1 MKRFTVL
8 ILGIVLGASVLNAE
22 QQVEVAKKPG
32 EKFTLQKTITLADVP
47 SVKVDSGL
55 NKFGGA
61 IEPKQKATGF
71 FRVENIKGRW
81 WIIDP
86 VGGRF
91 IHREIGRASCR
102 ERVSC
107 CV

>member
-1 MKRFTVL
+1 MNHFAVSL
-8 ILGIVLGASVLNAE
+8 LGIVLGVSALNAE

-47 SVKVDSGL
+47 TVKVDSGL
-55 NKFGGA
+55 DKFGGV

-71 FRVENIKGRW
+71 FRVENINGRW

-86 VGGRF
+86 VG
-91 IHREIGRASCR
+91 
-102 ERVSC
+102 
-107 CV
+107 